1 MSDAQN
7 CHCNPSKSRCLKIT
21 EKISFNIA
29 FKNVKNAVKHCYQTG
44 HFYLAKNSWKMPKM
58 IYFKCDILSD
68 FQTLCWSGDFNASI
82 IMRVRFRFALLN
94 GPNGKMVTFSSVI
107 YPYYFAPLNS
117 LLDEVDAKRVVM
129 Q

>member
-1 MSDAQN
+1 
-7 CHCNPSKSRCLKIT
+7 
-21 EKISFNIA
+21 
-29 FKNVKNAVKHCYQTG
+29 
-44 HFYLAKNSWKMPKM
+44 
-58 IYFKCDILSD
+58 
-68 FQTLCWSGDFNASI
+68 
-82 IMRVRFRFALLN
+82 MRVRFRFALLN